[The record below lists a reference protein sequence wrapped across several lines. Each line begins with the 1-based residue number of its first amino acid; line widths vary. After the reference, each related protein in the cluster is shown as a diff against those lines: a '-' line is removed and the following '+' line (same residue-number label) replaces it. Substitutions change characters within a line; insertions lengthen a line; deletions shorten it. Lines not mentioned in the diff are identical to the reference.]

1 MFLARDYTNLK
12 GVCKGKFLYNDG
24 TAQWDTE
31 VKVTEVDIKDLLDY
45 ATEQESDN
53 HTSYPIVRVICDKLI
68 SEFQKLPVPKE
79 PDPDR
84 PSPSICDVI
93 EYEVAME
100 NWRREC
106 DRAYGTTDVLA
117 EITKN
122 IGYWGKIK
130 RMCVNALEE
139 YK

>member
-1 MFLARDYTNLK
+1 MFLASDYTNLK

-31 VKVTEVDIKDLLDY
+31 VKVTKEDIKDLLEY
-45 ATEQESDN
+45 ATEQENAN
-53 HTSYPIVRVICDKLI
+53 HIAYPIVSSICDKLI
-68 SEFQKLPVPKE
+68 NEFKKLPVPKE

-84 PSPSICDVI
+84 PSPSVFDTI

-106 DRAYGTTDVLA
+106 NNAYGTTDVLA

-122 IGYWGKIK
+122 ISYWGKIK